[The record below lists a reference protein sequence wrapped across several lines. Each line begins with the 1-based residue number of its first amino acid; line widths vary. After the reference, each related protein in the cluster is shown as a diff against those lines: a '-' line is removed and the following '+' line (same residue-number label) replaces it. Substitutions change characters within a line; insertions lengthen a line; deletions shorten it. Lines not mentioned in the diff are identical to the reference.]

1 MCTKRS
7 VVRIGVYGMNND
19 IIIRNGEEKD
29 AEVIAEFNVAMAME
43 TEEKQLDGQRVLS
56 GVRNLLK
63 CSEEGFYV
71 VAELNGE
78 IIASLMVTK
87 EWSDWRD
94 GVFWWVQSV
103 YVTAEQ
109 RKRGVFR
116 RLYEF
121 VKETAVANGRVCGLR
136 LYVERDN
143 TAAQKTYAS
152 LGMEETPYKMYEVM
166 FWQ

>member
-1 MCTKRS
+1 MD
-7 VVRIGVYGMNND
+7 NN

-29 AEVIAEFNVAMAME
+29 AGLIAEFNIAMAME
-43 TEEKQLDGQRVLS
+43 TEGKQLDSEIVLS
-56 GVRNLLK
+56 GVRNLLNNK
-63 CSEEGFYV
+63 EEGFYV
-71 VAELNGE
+71 VAELDGVV
-78 IIASLMVTK
+78 IASLMVTK

-103 YVTAEQ
+103 YVRPEQ

-121 VKETAVANGRVCGLR
+121 VKDTAVASGDVCGLR

-143 TAAQKTYAS
+143 TAAQETYVR
-152 LGMEETPYKMYEVM
+152 LGMEETPYKMYEVV
-166 FWQ
+166 F